1 MYFRRPDHAATLACL
16 TRPNAEWSYAEVGL
30 SARLAE
36 DPARLDTTRYDFDSH
51 VFRLGEGQAVFD
63 RATKALRRWAH
74 FDVPWLS
81 FEKIEP
87 ELHPDQ
93 VVATLVSVLG
103 VWFLNPCRVVYLEN
117 GEHHFAFAYGTLEG
131 HAESG
136 EERFEI
142 SIDPASG
149 AVVYRLEAFSR
160 PALLASR
167 VAYPLARRL
176 QARFAKASG
185 AALQAAIAD

>member
-1 MYFRRPDHAATLACL
+1 MYLRRPDPAAIHTCL
-16 TRPNAEWSYAEVGL
+16 TRPSIAFSYPDTGL

-36 DPARLDTTRYDFDSH
+36 EPELLDTGRYDFDSH
-51 VFRLGEGQAVFD
+51 VFRLGTGEARFAQA
-63 RATKALRRWAH
+63 TNALRRWAH
-74 FDVPWLS
+74 FEVPWLS
-81 FEKIEP
+81 FEKNEP
-87 ELHPDQ
+87 ELHPNQ

-103 VWFLNPCRVVYLEN
+103 VWFLNPCRVVYIEDGEN
-117 GEHHFAFAYGTLEG
+117 HFAFAYGTLEG

-142 SIDPASG
+142 SIDPESG

-167 VAYPLARRL
+167 LAYPLARRL